1 MQNMKVQRVEPI
13 RNQVAQLLRT
23 AISDLQFKP
32 GQVLV
37 ERELCE
43 MTGASRP
50 SVREALRQLE
60 SEGLVTS
67 KTGKG
72 TVVSSMTPVEAAQ
85 VCQIRA
91 VLEGLAGRLFTENAT
106 VEQRAE
112 LVDVVNRFEA
122 ELDNPDRLMGIK
134 NEFYRVLLEGS
145 GNELAAQMTVTLQ
158 RRSSLLRATSL
169 MVPGRP
175 KQTVKEL
182 RAILAAIKK
191 NDADKVEQLCRDH
204 VNNIYAAAIER
215 LPDPVSG

>member
-1 MQNMKVQRVEPI
+1 MDSMKVQRVEPI
-13 RNQVAQLLRT
+13 RNQVAHSLRT

-32 GQVLV
+32 GQVLI

-67 KTGKG
+67 VTGKG
-72 TVVSSMTPVEAAQ
+72 TIVSSLSPAEAVE

-91 VLEGLAGRLFTENAT
+91 VLEGLAGKLFTENAT
-106 VEQRAE
+106 AEQRAA

-122 ELDNPDRLMGIK
+122 EIDNPDGLLAIK
-134 NEFYRVLLEGS
+134 NEFYRVLLDGS
-145 GNELAAQMTVTLQ
+145 GNALAGQMTVALQ

-191 NDADKVEQLCRDH
+191 GDGDRVEQLCRDH
-204 VNNIYAAAIER
+204 VTNIHAAAIQR
-215 LPDPVSG
+215 LPEPVSS

>member
-1 MQNMKVQRVEPI
+1 MKVQRVEPI

>member
-1 MQNMKVQRVEPI
+1 MQDMKVQRVEPI
-13 RNQVAQLLRT
+13 RNQVAHLLRT

-32 GQVLV
+32 GQVLI

-67 KTGKG
+67 VTGKG
-72 TVVSSMTPVEAAQ
+72 TIVSSMTPAEAAQ

-91 VLEGLAGRLFTENAT
+91 VLEGLAGRLFTENASA
-106 VEQRAE
+106 EQRAA
-112 LVDVVNRFEA
+112 LIDVVNKFEA
-122 ELDNPDRLMGIK
+122 EIANPDHLIAIK

-145 GNELAAQMTVTLQ
+145 GNTLAAQMTVTLQ

-182 RAILAAIKK
+182 RGILAAIKK
-191 NDADKVEQLCRDH
+191 GDVDKVEQLCRDH
-204 VNNIYAAAIER
+204 VTNIYAAAIGR
-215 LPDPVSG
+215 LPEPVSS

>member
-1 MQNMKVQRVEPI
+1 MKVQRVEPI

-106 VEQRAE
+106 AEQRAE

>member
-106 VEQRAE
+106 AEQRAE